1 MSRDRSQ
8 QVSDLY
14 HRALQCTPET
24 RDAFI
29 RETCGGDETLR
40 EEVESLLQ

>member
-14 HRALQCTPET
+14 HRALQCTPEA

-29 RETCGGDETLR
+29 RETCGSDEALR